1 MKKLFII
8 AVAGL
13 AFSLSACNSNKASNE
28 SATQESVSADSAS
41 TAAIVF
47 ENTVYDFGKITDGDK
62 ASHDFKFTNT
72 GTSPLIISNA
82 SASCGCTVPDYPRE
96 PIAPGASAVIK
107 VVFDS
112 SGKVGMQN
120 KQVIIESNAV
130 TPTTELFM
138 KGEVQSLTK

>member
-13 AFSLSACNSNKASNE
+13 AISLSACNSNKTSEGN
-28 SATQESVSADSAS
+28 TQDSVAADSAGNA
-41 TAAIVF
+41 TIVF
-47 ENTVYDFGKITDGDK
+47 EETEYDFGKITDGDK
-62 ASHDFKFTNT
+62 VSHDFKFTNT

-82 SASCGCTVPDYPRE
+82 SASCGCTVPEYPHE
-96 PIAPGASAVIK
+96 PIAPGASAMIK

-112 SGKVGMQN
+112 SGKVGLQN
-120 KQVIIESNAV
+120 KQVIITSNAA
-130 TPTTELFM
+130 TPSTELFM